1 MKNKTIISFLILLLA
16 TTIGLWGLPV
26 LVKKASYSPD
36 DFPFVYYSS
45 GLKEIALIDYKNK
58 EFPMSDLAGN
68 QYSTAE
74 FDTLMPLLNYRQL
87 MSDGRLPDSIQGI
100 EITPQL
106 LRSKSVV
113 YKYMPRYEDTPNFG
127 LYILFESMPKRVG
140 LEMPDDVF
148 RMKNSIEFV
157 DVKTNTINQEKSER
171 FAKELQKRGYT
182 FPTQWAVGN
191 PNIRKPYD
199 EGYFC
204 LDAKGELFHM
214 KMVNGRPFVRNTDA
228 GKTVDI
234 ASFSILEVPDKRF
247 YGFLFSKQGET
258 YILEST
264 DGKYTPV
271 KLDIPAFNLKKDEMS
286 IIGNLFYW
294 TIFIA
299 NESGRDYYVLNSE
312 DLKSIDKHHIS
323 KTGSKWDI
331 ASQWLFPYYLTF
343 ESSDSDYIYP
353 RIHFTSFYGFAVNA
367 LLALIGFFVLGRSKR
382 LFNAGF
388 ILVFGVAGL
397 IGLFLLPEY
406 RNK

>member
-1 MKNKTIISFLILLLA
+1 MKNKTIISFLILLSA
-16 TTIGLWGLPV
+16 TIVGLWGLPI

-45 GLKEIALIDYKNK
+45 GLKKIALINYADK
-58 EFPMSDLAGN
+58 EFPMSDLEGN
-68 QYSTAE
+68 KYSTAE
-74 FDTLMPLLNYRQL
+74 CDTLMPLLNYRQL
-87 MSDGRLPDSIQGI
+87 MSDGRLPEKIGDI

-106 LRSKSVV
+106 LRSKTVV
-113 YKYMPRYEDTPNFG
+113 YKYMPRYKATPDYG

-148 RMKNSIEFV
+148 RMKDKIEFV
-157 DVKTNTINQEKSER
+157 DAKTNTINQEKSDR

-234 ASFSILEVPDKRF
+234 ASFSILEVSDKRF

-258 YILEST
+258 YILESA

-271 KLDIPAFNLKKDEMS
+271 KLDIPAFNLKEDDMS
-286 IIGNLFYW
+286 IIGNLLYW
-294 TIFIA
+294 TIFIE
-299 NESGRDYYVLNSE
+299 NENGRDYYVLNAD
-312 DLKSIDKHHIS
+312 DLKSIDNHHIDR
-323 KTGSKWDI
+323 TGSKWDV

-343 ESSDSDYIYP
+343 ESSDSDYICP
-353 RIHFTSFYGFAVNA
+353 RVHFTSFYGFAVNV
-367 LLALIGFFVLGRSKR
+367 LLALAGIFVLSKRKR
-382 LFNAGF
+382 LFNTGF
-388 ILVFGVAGL
+388 ILIFGAAGL
-397 IGLFLLPEY
+397 IGLLLLSEY